1 MRFTNLINSI
11 SNELVVLLLLLL
23 TNGIFALA
31 EAALGAARKSR
42 LRELADEG
50 TPHAAEALRIV
61 GEPSNVMTGIRVAII
76 FVTVLAGARA
86 GGAATERV
94 LLMITETAW
103 LQPIAR
109 PVSLG
114 LVALAVTLVLVF
126 FADFLPRRLARM
138 GPERIAMLMVRPMRL
153 IAFVLSPIVVG
164 LSALTELVL
173 WPFGLHRA
181 PKEAPVTEEEVNTL
195 VEEGMKGGVFNESE
209 RDMVAGVLELDEMP
223 VTYLTTPRPKL
234 VFLDLADPDE
244 TNWRKVVASGHSHFP
259 VVHGNKEQVI
269 GMVSVKAMWANQAF
283 GVPTS
288 LRHLLTSPLIVP
300 ENMAASVVLEQFK
313 RSGQH
318 IALVNDEFGAL
329 AGVVTLYDVLEAI
342 VGDIPESGRQTAPEV
357 TTRPDGSLLMDA
369 TIEIDEFKELTK
381 FDHLPHEEETEFQ
394 TVGGFVLTHFGR
406 IPRAGDS
413 FQFEGWQFEVM
424 DMDRQRIDKI
434 LVSPPPKDTTKE
446 PSEDTAGGI

>member
-1 MRFTNLINSI
+1 MINSI

-209 RDMVAGVLELDEMP
+209 RDMVAGVLELDEIP

-244 TNWRKVVASGHSHFP
+244 TNWCKVVASGHSHFP

-369 TIEIDEFKELTK
+369 TFEIDEFKELTK

>member
-1 MRFTNLINSI
+1 VRFTNLINSI

-23 TNGIFALA
+23 INGIFALA

-369 TIEIDEFKELTK
+369 TFEIDEFKELTK

>member
-369 TIEIDEFKELTK
+369 TFEIDEFKELTK

>member
-1 MRFTNLINSI
+1 VRFTNLINSI

-103 LQPIAR
+103 FQPIAR

-369 TIEIDEFKELTK
+369 TFEIDEFKELTK

>member
-1 MRFTNLINSI
+1 MRFTTLINSI

-42 LRELADEG
+42 LRELADED

-61 GEPSNVMTGIRVAII
+61 GEPGKVMTGIRVAII
-76 FVTVLAGARA
+76 FATVLAGARA

-114 LVALAVTLVLVF
+114 LVALGVTLALVF
-126 FADFLPRRLARM
+126 IADFLPRRLARM
-138 GPERIAMLMVRPMRL
+138 GPERIAMLLVRPMRL
-153 IAFVLSPIVVG
+153 VAFVLSPIVVG

-181 PKEAPVTEEEVNTL
+181 PKESPVTEEEVNTL

-288 LRHLLTSPLIVP
+288 LRHLLTSPLVVP
-300 ENMAASVVLEQFK
+300 ESMAASAVLEQFK

-369 TIEIDEFKELTK
+369 TYEIDEFKELTQL
-381 FDHLPHEEETEFQ
+381 DHLPHEEETEFQ

-413 FQFEGWQFEVM
+413 FEFEGWQFEVM

-434 LVSPPPKDTTKE
+434 LVSPPPQDMSKE

>member
-244 TNWRKVVASGHSHFP
+244 TNWCKVVASGHSHFP

-369 TIEIDEFKELTK
+369 TFEIDEFKELTK

>member
-1 MRFTNLINSI
+1 VRFTNLINSI

-357 TTRPDGSLLMDA
+357 TSRPDGSLLMDA
-369 TIEIDEFKELTK
+369 TFEIDEFKELTK

>member
-234 VFLDLADPDE
+234 VLLDLADPDE

-369 TIEIDEFKELTK
+369 TFEIDEFKELTK

>member
-369 TIEIDEFKELTK
+369 TFEIDEFKELTK
-381 FDHLPHEEETEFQ
+381 FDHLPHEEETEFLS
-394 TVGGFVLTHFGR
+394 VGGFVLTHFGR

>member
-1 MRFTNLINSI
+1 
-11 SNELVVLLLLLL
+11 
-23 TNGIFALA
+23 
-31 EAALGAARKSR
+31 
-42 LRELADEG
+42 
-50 TPHAAEALRIV
+50 
-61 GEPSNVMTGIRVAII
+61 
-76 FVTVLAGARA
+76 
-86 GGAATERV
+86 
-94 LLMITETAW
+94 
-103 LQPIAR
+103 
-109 PVSLG
+109 
-114 LVALAVTLVLVF
+114 
-126 FADFLPRRLARM
+126 
-138 GPERIAMLMVRPMRL
+138 MLMVRPMRL

-369 TIEIDEFKELTK
+369 TFEIDEFKELTK

>member
-357 TTRPDGSLLMDA
+357 TSRPDGSLLMDA
-369 TIEIDEFKELTK
+369 TFEIDEFKELTK

>member
-153 IAFVLSPIVVG
+153 IAFVLSPVVVG

-209 RDMVAGVLELDEMP
+209 RDMVAGVLELDEIP

-369 TIEIDEFKELTK
+369 TFEIDEFKELTK